1 MDGRTLFSGVGKG
14 YSPRCTYS
22 VGGEPFI
29 IQGKAGDGEA
39 PTTSFSTVSLIG
51 NFSSPLT
58 NKMTGSSFFPANNR
72 K

>member
-39 PTTSFSTVSLIG
+39 PMTSFSTVSARSLGIFLRRSLI
-51 NFSSPLT
+51 
-58 NKMTGSSFFPANNR
+58 K
-72 K
+72 